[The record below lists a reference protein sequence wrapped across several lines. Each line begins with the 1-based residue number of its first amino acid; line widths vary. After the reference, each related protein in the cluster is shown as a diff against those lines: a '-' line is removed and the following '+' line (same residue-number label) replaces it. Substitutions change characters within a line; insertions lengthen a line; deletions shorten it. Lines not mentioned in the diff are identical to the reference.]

1 MAKLMRDISVFDVI
15 GPNMIGPSS
24 SHTAGALR
32 IARMTEKIAEDRIV
46 KVKFTLYGSF
56 ARTYHGH
63 GTDRALVGGILG
75 YEPEDRRIRDSFR
88 YAREEGLEFSFETD
102 TVTTDVHPNTVRIEA
117 EDASG
122 NRLDV
127 VGESI
132 GGGNARLKEINGIE
146 VDIAGDLKTLIISNH
161 DEPGVIAHV
170 TERLSQASI
179 NIAFMNVYREN
190 KYDVAVIV
198 IEVDGDIPDSLV
210 ETIREIPAVRRVTMI
225 SL

>member
-146 VDIAGDLKTLIISNH
+146 VDITGDLKTLIISNH